1 MLIYCFIFFLI
12 NLIIKIGII
21 ITNNQKEIIN
31 GSQESVE
38 GSELTTIL
46 LDIGNEAQTMIGKQ
60 SNISSSFF
68 IVNLLLF
75 FSLLFHHR
83 ISRVEVRS
91 SFFLFFFLIGLLL

>member
-1 MLIYCFIFFLI
+1 M
-12 NLIIKIGII
+12 
-21 ITNNQKEIIN
+21 IN

-68 IVNLLLF
+68 IVNLL
-75 FSLLFHHR
+75 
-83 ISRVEVRS
+83 
-91 SFFLFFFLIGLLL
+91 FLQT

>member
-1 MLIYCFIFFLI
+1 MLI

-38 GSELTTIL
+38 GSKLKTIL
-46 LDIGNEAQTMIGKQ
+46 LDIGNEAQSTIGKQ

-68 IVNLLLF
+68 IVNLF
-75 FSLLFHHR
+75 YEKQKSKNKKYYCN
-83 ISRVEVRS
+83 
-91 SFFLFFFLIGLLL
+91 

>member
-1 MLIYCFIFFLI
+1 MLI

-38 GSELTTIL
+38 GSKLTTIL
-46 LDIGNEAQTMIGKQ
+46 LDIGNEAQSTIGKQ

-68 IVNLLLF
+68 IVNLF
-75 FSLLFHHR
+75 YEKQKSKNKKYYCN
-83 ISRVEVRS
+83 
-91 SFFLFFFLIGLLL
+91 

>member
-1 MLIYCFIFFLI
+1 M
-12 NLIIKIGII
+12 IIKIGII

-31 GSQESVE
+31 GSQDSVE

-68 IVNLLLF
+68 IVNL
-75 FSLLFHHR
+75 FS
-83 ISRVEVRS
+83 I
-91 SFFLFFFLIGLLL
+91 I